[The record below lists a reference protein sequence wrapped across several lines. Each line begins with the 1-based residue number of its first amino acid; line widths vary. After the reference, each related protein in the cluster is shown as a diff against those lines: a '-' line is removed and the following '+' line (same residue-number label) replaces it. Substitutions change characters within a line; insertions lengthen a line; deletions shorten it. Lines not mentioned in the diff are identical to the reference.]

1 MGRNGQSGATDE
13 LDPLISMAIKGDT
26 LALEQL
32 FEPCLPQLRRTAGR
46 ILNNPDDSEDALQD
60 GLVSALRHL
69 GKFEGRAKFSTW
81 MQTIVANAAKSIL
94 RKRRRGPM
102 TLSFDEPHPEYEYL
116 CLADLLPD
124 PSARTEEQ
132 YDRLER
138 SRILDVLLQ
147 GISPAFQSIIW
158 LCDVKGLS
166 LKEAAGRL
174 GLSVIAAKTRHFR
187 AKKLILNAAKE
198 AFPNGLSGIGSCQ
211 FTGQP
216 LGPPRVPEGNGSSRR
231 FRSPARKR
239 DVAGAL
245 PPKSASLMTDSKSQR
260 SEAMTM
266 VL

>member
-13 LDPLISMAIKGDT
+13 LDPLISMAIKGDS

-60 GLVSALRHL
+60 ALVSALRHL
-69 GKFEGRAKFSTW
+69 SKFEGRAKFSTW
-81 MQTIVANAAKSIL
+81 MQTIVTNAAKSIL
-94 RKRRRGPM
+94 RKRRRVPM

-138 SRILDVLLQ
+138 CRILDVLLQ

-174 GLSVIAAKTRHFR
+174 GLSVVAAKTRHFR

-198 AFPNGLSGIGSCQ
+198 AFPNGLSGIGPCQ

-216 LGPPRVPEGNGSSRR
+216 LESPRMPEASGSTCR
-231 FRSPARKR
+231 FRSSARKR
-239 DVAGAL
+239 DIAGSFK
-245 PPKSASLMTDSKSQR
+245 PKNPSLMIDSTSQR
-260 SEAMTM
+260 MEATTM

>member
-1 MGRNGQSGATDE
+1 MGRNGQSGATGE
-13 LDPLISMAIKGDT
+13 VDPLISMAIKGDT
-26 LALEQL
+26 VALERL

-46 ILNNPDDSEDALQD
+46 ILGNPDDSEDALQD
-60 GLVSALRHL
+60 GLVSAIRHL
-69 GKFEGRAKFSTW
+69 SKFEGRAKFSTW

-94 RKRRRGPM
+94 RKKRRHPI

-138 SRILDVLLQ
+138 SRILGAILQ

-174 GLSVIAAKTRHFR
+174 GLSVVAAKTRHFR
-187 AKKLILNAAKE
+187 AKKLILNAATQ
-198 AFPNGLSGIGSCQ
+198 AFPNGLSGIGPCR

-216 LGPPRVPEGNGSSRR
+216 SASPRMPEANRSNRR
-231 FRSPARKR
+231 FRSSARKR
-239 DVAGAL
+239 DIAGSS
-245 PPKSASLMTDSKSQR
+245 PPKNPSLMIDSTSR
-260 SEAMTM
+260 RMEATTM